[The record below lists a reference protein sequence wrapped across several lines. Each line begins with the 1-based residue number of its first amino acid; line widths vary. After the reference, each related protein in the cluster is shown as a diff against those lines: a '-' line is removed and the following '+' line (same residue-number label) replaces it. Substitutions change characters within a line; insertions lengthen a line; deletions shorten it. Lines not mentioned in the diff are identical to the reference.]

1 MRGVGL
7 IAKSSR
13 LVLAKRT
20 GTGGRCKHEDD
31 WWTRRKIVPAAAC
44 GWGDMS
50 GNAFRLLAALNIGM
64 LLPAAALAQSNSVPL
79 PEIDVV
85 SPTPLPARPA
95 TNAGARQG
103 GGTVS
108 AAQGNA
114 EKPPVAESSGLDR
127 DKVPA
132 MVQTVGADDF
142 ARSGSMNVTQTLMQR
157 VPGAATSDVQG
168 NSFMQ
173 DFRYRGFAASPL
185 QGTPEGIA
193 VYMNGIRVNE
203 AFGDTVNWDFIP
215 TNAIDRAD
223 VWSSNPLFGLN
234 ALGGAVNMQM
244 KNGFTFHGLEAEL
257 MGGSFGRLSGAL
269 QYGVQQDNTSVY
281 VAVQGLKDDGWRYQ
295 SPSDITR
302 FYTDLGWRGDRAEL
316 HLVAAGA
323 SNFFGV
329 VGPTPIE
336 LIDQDYKSIY
346 TWPQTTLNQMGL
358 VALNGNFEVSDA
370 WSVQSN
376 LYVRKFNQAHVDG
389 NDANVEACSSKS
401 SFAGDLCLQDDG
413 FPAPSGGKT
422 LAFRNQFAILD
433 ANDNPIPF
441 GGDTVP
447 YGTVD
452 RTWTGTLTYGASLQA
467 TSDAKVA
474 DHGNHFV
481 AGGSIDRSHINFS
494 ADSALGYI
502 YPDLSVSPNSDFAGM
517 GSIIHTLGDI
527 GYGPVALDAHS
538 TYYGLYSSD
547 TFDVTPRLS
556 ATLGARLNVATIEM
570 LDELGTSPG
579 LNGNYTF
586 QRLNPV
592 TGLTYKIVPGLGAY
606 AGYSESNRAPTPLEL
621 GCSDPNKPCLIEGFL
636 VSDPPLQQVVARTYE
651 GGLRGNATLSDG
663 RLEWKAGLF
672 RTDSSNDIINV
683 ASVIAGRGIFQNVP
697 ATRRQGLEA
706 GIEYRA
712 PKWIVY
718 ANYSYTD
725 ATYQFSGLLSSPN
738 NPMADANGDILV
750 MPGDKIPGIPLNQ
763 FKAGVDYAVTSAWRI
778 GADLV
783 AVGSQYYV
791 GDDANQ
797 NPKLPAYSY
806 INLHSSYQLSKEV
819 QLFGL
824 VNNVF
829 NQKFATYGTYFD
841 PTSVENAISTV
852 LSDHRAVTPGQPLSI
867 YVGMR
872 AKI

>member
-1 MRGVGL
+1 
-7 IAKSSR
+7 
-13 LVLAKRT
+13 
-20 GTGGRCKHEDD
+20 
-31 WWTRRKIVPAAAC
+31 
-44 GWGDMS
+44 
-50 GNAFRLLAALNIGM
+50 
-64 LLPAAALAQSNSVPL
+64 
-79 PEIDVV
+79 
-85 SPTPLPARPA
+85 
-95 TNAGARQG
+95 
-103 GGTVS
+103 
-108 AAQGNA
+108 
-114 EKPPVAESSGLDR
+114 
-127 DKVPA
+127 
-132 MVQTVGADDF
+132 
-142 ARSGSMNVTQTLMQR
+142 
-157 VPGAATSDVQG
+157 
-168 NSFMQ
+168 
-173 DFRYRGFAASPL
+173 
-185 QGTPEGIA
+185 
-193 VYMNGIRVNE
+193 
-203 AFGDTVNWDFIP
+203 
-215 TNAIDRAD
+215 
-223 VWSSNPLFGLN
+223 
-234 ALGGAVNMQM
+234 
-244 KNGFTFHGLEAEL
+244 
-257 MGGSFGRLSGAL
+257 
-269 QYGVQQDNTSVY
+269 
-281 VAVQGLKDDGWRYQ
+281 
-295 SPSDITR
+295 
-302 FYTDLGWRGDRAEL
+302 
-316 HLVAAGA
+316 
-323 SNFFGV
+323 
-329 VGPTPIE
+329 
-336 LIDQDYKSIY
+336 
-346 TWPQTTLNQMGL
+346 
-358 VALNGNFEVSDA
+358 
-370 WSVQSN
+370 
-376 LYVRKFNQAHVDG
+376 
-389 NDANVEACSSKS
+389 
-401 SFAGDLCLQDDG
+401 
-413 FPAPSGGKT
+413 
-422 LAFRNQFAILD
+422 
-433 ANDNPIPF
+433 
-441 GGDTVP
+441 
-447 YGTVD
+447 
-452 RTWTGTLTYGASLQA
+452 
-467 TSDAKVA
+467 
-474 DHGNHFV
+474 
-481 AGGSIDRSHINFS
+481 
-494 ADSALGYI
+494 
-502 YPDLSVSPNSDFAGM
+502 M

-579 LNGNYTF
+579 LNGSYTF

-738 NPMADANGDILV
+738 NPTADANGDILV

-806 INLHSSYQLSKEV
+806 INLHSSYQVSKEV

>member
-1 MRGVGL
+1 ML
-7 IAKSSR
+7 
-13 LVLAKRT
+13 
-20 GTGGRCKHEDD
+20 
-31 WWTRRKIVPAAAC
+31 VPARVEAP
-44 GWGDMS
+44 S
-50 GNAFRLLAALNIGM
+50 
-64 LLPAAALAQSNSVPL
+64 
-79 PEIDVV
+79 
-85 SPTPLPARPA
+85 AR
-95 TNAGARQG
+95 
-103 GGTVS
+103 
-108 AAQGNA
+108 AQGNA

-257 MGGSFGRLSGAL
+257 MGGSFGRLSGGL

-422 LAFRNQFAILD
+422 AG
-433 ANDNPIPF
+433 IPQSVR
-441 GGDTVP
+441 DSRCERQSNSV
-447 YGTVD
+447 
-452 RTWTGTLTYGASLQA
+452 RRRHRSLWH
-467 TSDAKVA
+467 S
-474 DHGNHFV
+474 
-481 AGGSIDRSHINFS
+481 RSHL
-494 ADSALGYI
+494 DR
-502 YPDLSVSPNSDFAGM
+502 
-517 GSIIHTLGDI
+517 
-527 GYGPVALDAHS
+527 DAHLWRFAA
-538 TYYGLYSSD
+538 GDERCQSSGSRQ
-547 TFDVTPRLS
+547 P
-556 ATLGARLNVATIEM
+556 
-570 LDELGTSPG
+570 
-579 LNGNYTF
+579 
-586 QRLNPV
+586 
-592 TGLTYKIVPGLGAY
+592 
-606 AGYSESNRAPTPLEL
+606 
-621 GCSDPNKPCLIEGFL
+621 
-636 VSDPPLQQVVARTYE
+636 
-651 GGLRGNATLSDG
+651 
-663 RLEWKAGLF
+663 F
-672 RTDSSNDIINV
+672 RC
-683 ASVIAGRGIFQNVP
+683 
-697 ATRRQGLEA
+697 RRQ
-706 GIEYRA
+706 YR
-712 PKWIVY
+712 P
-718 ANYSYTD
+718 
-725 ATYQFSGLLSSPN
+725 
-738 NPMADANGDILV
+738 
-750 MPGDKIPGIPLNQ
+750 
-763 FKAGVDYAVTSAWRI
+763 
-778 GADLV
+778 
-783 AVGSQYYV
+783 
-791 GDDANQ
+791 
-797 NPKLPAYSY
+797 
-806 INLHSSYQLSKEV
+806 
-819 QLFGL
+819 
-824 VNNVF
+824 
-829 NQKFATYGTYFD
+829 
-841 PTSVENAISTV
+841 
-852 LSDHRAVTPGQPLSI
+852 
-867 YVGMR
+867 
-872 AKI
+872 